1 MKKSIMPVK
10 KSGISKRKIFM
21 SLKEPDKV
29 NVPQPQCTQDMI
41 EIKRKDSLYPVT
53 IMLRDGVTQIL
64 NCNTQKNDKYVS
76 LHKPCRETQ

>member
-29 NVPQPQCTQDMI
+29 NVLQPKCTQDMI
-41 EIKRKDSLYPVT
+41 EIKRIAP
-53 IMLRDGVTQIL
+53 
-64 NCNTQKNDKYVS
+64 N
-76 LHKPCRETQ
+76 